1 MAWTPVWRRVSPAV
15 GCSRSWSSRGRQAWQ
30 CAVLK
35 PRLRFEECQAEN
47 ATMVAGSISRWVLLA
62 YRLPREPSTP
72 RIALWR
78 KLRRL
83 GAVQLVDGLV
93 ALPATARTREQLDWL
108 ADEVV
113 EAAGEA
119 WVWVARAGSQGQER
133 ALLAR
138 MAAMVAEEYEAV
150 RAEAQA
156 AVEDDGGTR
165 RLVDRLRRELHRIE
179 DRDHVS
185 PQDRER
191 TRR

>member
-1 MAWTPVWRRVSPAV
+1 MALSAS
-15 GCSRSWSSRGRQAWQ
+15 G
-30 CAVLK
+30 
-35 PRLRFEECQAEN
+35 E
-47 ATMVAGSISRWVLLA
+47 WVLLA

-179 DRDHVS
+179 ARDHAS
-185 PQDRER
+185 PQARER
-191 TRR
+191 ARRAVEQLAATLDVAAVDVP